1 MTNPK
6 QCTMKAGEVLGAVG
20 ISKLEKS
27 LWGFFKYSTLY
38 QSGLEATN
46 SRFFVTALSRQHKAH
61 SRPNR

>member
-27 LWGFFKYSTLY
+27 LWGFLRTVHCINQAWKPQIHAFL
-38 QSGLEATN
+38 
-46 SRFFVTALSRQHKAH
+46 
-61 SRPNR
+61 